1 MTRQGIVALALGC
14 SLIGGAVAAQDRA
27 PSAQERITR
36 GQRMF
41 MEQGCYG
48 CHTVQK
54 LGTPIGP
61 DLSHLGARYSESYLR
76 NWLRDP
82 AQQRPATH
90 MPQLELTEPQIAA
103 IAAFLASLE

>member
-1 MTRQGIVALALGC
+1 MTRMWIVLATVAVALAAMAVPTHT
-14 SLIGGAVAAQDRA
+14 GALASEERRAAGR
-27 PSAQERITR
+27 
-36 GQRMF
+36 RMF